1 MTYTEVMQAIGRT
14 ARSAGAVLLAYVVVM
29 FVGAQV
35 ASYEVTV
42 TAAVIT
48 MLLVGGFFQLRLWRA
63 ITRPVKQIVESR

>member
-1 MTYTEVMQAIGRT
+1 
-14 ARSAGAVLLAYVVVM
+14 M

-63 ITRPVKQIVESR
+63 IPRPVKQIVESR